1 MWRADFLVRGVFG
14 FMVMVS
20 CAWLSMAAPQ
30 ATGAGTA
37 QDAKDVCAPVQAAY
51 QKTASASNS
60 IRQSGL
66 IVGSPSRKIRS
77 SMANDAAFEPTD
89 RNAVTGVGA
98 PS

>member
-1 MWRADFLVRGVFG
+1 
-14 FMVMVS
+14 MVMVS

-60 IRQSGL
+60 SNATNTGAL
-66 IVGSPSRKIRS
+66 NVAEAYDKITSEAGHREIGR
-77 SMANDAAFEPTD
+77 AH
-89 RNAVTGVGA
+89 V
-98 PS
+98 